1 MKLVNKQPYMGF
13 NCINTLLFAT
23 TLPCK
28 QASQKIISQ
37 EQYFEPLS
45 GFCYIKKEVKQ
56 DKCLG
61 QSNDSFCDI
70 FLLE

>member
-1 MKLVNKQPYMGF
+1 MNLVNKPPYMGF
-13 NCINTLLFAT
+13 KLHKQTFVCHYFTLRAGIG
-23 TLPCK
+23 K
-28 QASQKIISQ
+28 DISQ
-37 EQYFEPLS
+37 VQYFEPLS

-70 FLLE
+70 FLQE